1 MKGYFANRK
10 MRGTLFLAACFFI
23 AWNWAGCSA
32 ETLIVEGPPKFL
44 NDVDMPNR
52 SLAFGFIDT
61 AGLQV
66 SVEWV
71 TFELFDTPAGSLSL
85 KAHVKRGLF
94 FPENLVPG
102 SYRVASSGG
111 HFRGKY
117 CQRSLRCKYPVTY
130 GLPPNLRIFRFK
142 IEREGIFPLGAA
154 RATSPTVESE
164 APKSVNMQRISH
176 PPEHEMIRQILPYAK
191 GTAWFGRLEAR
202 LDMLKRE
209 NR

>member
-1 MKGYFANRK
+1 MADLLASRKKKGN
-10 MRGTLFLAACFFI
+10 GSLAAWFFMS
-23 AWNWAGCSA
+23 WSWAGCSS
-32 ETLIVEGPPKFL
+32 EIVFLEGPPKFL
-44 NDVDMPNR
+44 NEVDMPNR

-94 FPENLVPG
+94 FLENLVPG

-202 LDMLKRE
+202 LKMLKRK

>member
-44 NDVDMPNR
+44 NYVDMPNR

-94 FPENLVPG
+94 SWKILFL
-102 SYRVASSGG
+102 A
-111 HFRGKY
+111 
-117 CQRSLRCKYPVTY
+117 VT
-130 GLPPNLRIFRFK
+130 GLPLS
-142 IEREGIFPLGAA
+142 EGI
-154 RATSPTVESE
+154 SVE
-164 APKSVNMQRISH
+164 N
-176 PPEHEMIRQILPYAK
+176 
-191 GTAWFGRLEAR
+191 TANGR
-202 LDMLKRE
+202 
-209 NR
+209 